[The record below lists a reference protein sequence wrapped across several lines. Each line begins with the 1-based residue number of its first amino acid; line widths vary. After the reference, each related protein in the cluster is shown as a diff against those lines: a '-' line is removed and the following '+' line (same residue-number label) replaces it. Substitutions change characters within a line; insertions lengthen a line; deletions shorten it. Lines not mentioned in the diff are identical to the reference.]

1 MRLKIRPVCLCRDCE
16 NRVSRPGYLYCSNR
30 CQQEHQH
37 HEYVKAW
44 LAGEK
49 DGARGVVEVSYH
61 VKRWL
66 KDTYGEK
73 CCQCGWAERN
83 LNTGLIPLHL
93 DHIDGNW
100 RNNRPEN
107 LRLLCPNCHALT
119 ATYGAQNRGN
129 GRPFIVQKKAVAGDL
144 GAA

>member
-1 MRLKIRPVCLCRDCE
+1 MPNPKKPCAKCYREICPSPVKRSVDKF
-16 NRVSRPGYLYCSNR
+16 CSMA
-30 CQQEHQH
+30 CQHL
-37 HEYVKAW
+37 HEYEEYIKLW

-61 VKRWL
+61 VKRWMRE
-66 KDTYGEK
+66 TYGEK

-93 DHIDGNW
+93 DHIDGDW

-119 ATYGAQNRGN
+119 ATYGAQNRGK
-129 GRPFIVQKKAVAGDL
+129 GRPFIVQKKATRES
-144 GAA
+144 